1 MAREKVTY
9 RVVDSILIKADS
21 LRRGNDCSEEEL
33 EHFLDYLQEHSVW
46 EVYIIGWRNSPQVMI
61 HSRKKGNKYIPDNG
75 MSILAIDLNTHY
87 LLADILVSYMLR
99 RETKKRTKMKLYRAL
114 KILEQQEKNRLRY
127 A

>member
-33 EHFLDYLQEHSVW
+33 EHFLDYLREHSVW
-46 EVYIIGWRNSPQVMI
+46 EVYILGWRNSPQVMI
-61 HSRKKGNKYIPDNG
+61 HSRKKRPEYIPVNG
-75 MSILAIDLNTHY
+75 MPILVIDLNNHY
-87 LLADILVSYMLR
+87 LLADILVGYMLR
-99 RETKKRTKMKLYRAL
+99 RETKQRTKTKLYQAL
-114 KILEQQEKNRLRY
+114 KSLEQQEKNRFRY

>member
-33 EHFLDYLQEHSVW
+33 EQFLDYLREHSVW

-61 HSRKKGNKYIPDNG
+61 HSIKKRTKYMPVNG
-75 MSILAIDLNTHY
+75 TPILAIDLNNHY
-87 LLADILVSYMLR
+87 LLADILVSYMIR
-99 RETKKRTKMKLYRAL
+99 METKKNTKKKLYQAL